1 MKEIKKISEQID
13 EELQDAEKYLKCAY
27 KYKTDNPALS
37 EVYYNLSLEE
47 MKHVTMLHD
56 AGVRLITEYSATN
69 PIPEGMQAIYDY
81 LHERHIKWAAK
92 IRARQEQYKG

>member
-13 EELQDAEKYLKCAY
+13 EELQDAEKYLKCAE
-27 KYKTDNPALS
+27 KYKAGNPVLA

-47 MKHVTMLHD
+47 MKHVTMLHE
-56 AGVRLITEYSATN
+56 AGVRLINEYSATN

-81 LHERHIKWAAK
+81 LHERHIKWASK
-92 IRARQEQYKG
+92 IKSRQEAYNS